1 MSESIESFSLSA
13 IGKKFREGSLKA
25 VALTQHCIDQHEPSL
40 NAYRE
45 WPRNRLSGKRSK
57 QIRHLPMRKMLA
69 LFREFRF
76 PSKIFM
82 ASTTRRLLLAL
93 QHRCR
98 HPGNLKEK

>member
-45 WPRNRLSGKRSK
+45 WTPE
-57 QIRHLPMRKMLA
+57 QA
-69 LFREFRF
+69 LRQ
-76 PSKIFM
+76 
-82 ASTTRRLLLAL
+82 AQQA
-93 QHRCR
+93 
-98 HPGNLKEK
+98 G